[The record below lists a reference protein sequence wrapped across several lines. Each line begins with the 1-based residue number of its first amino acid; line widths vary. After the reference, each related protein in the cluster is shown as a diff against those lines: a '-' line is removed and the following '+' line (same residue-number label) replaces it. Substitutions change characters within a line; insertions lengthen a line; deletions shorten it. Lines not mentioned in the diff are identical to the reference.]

1 MATPHKTNTRLLAL
15 IFSWSAVLLCMA
27 GIFLLSHQTAEESSE
42 LSRGL
47 LKALM
52 ETLRLDIPHAALR
65 AMAHGAVFFTL
76 AVPVYIAMRL
86 TLRCDAVLPSFAL
99 CVFYALRMNCINSLY
114 PDERFSSGI
123 FCSTPWARRRVSAC
137 VPVSPICTGGVKR
150 RNRR

>member
-65 AMAHGAVFFTL
+65 ATAHGAVFFTL

-99 CVFYALRMNCINSLY
+99 CVFYAFA
-114 PDERFSSGI
+114 DELHQFFVPGRAFQFRDILFDALGAAAGI
-123 FCSTPWARRRVSAC
+123 GLCAGVARLHRRR
-137 VPVSPICTGGVKR
+137 KR

>member
-1 MATPHKTNTRLLAL
+1 MTVPHKTNTRPLPL

-52 ETLRLDIPHAALR
+52 ETLRLDLPHAALR

-76 AVPVYIAMRL
+76 AVPVFIAMRL
-86 TLRCDAVLPSFAL
+86 TLRRDAVLPSFAL
-99 CVFYALRMNCINSLY
+99 CVFYAFA
-114 PDERFSSGI
+114 DELHQYVVPGRAFQFRDILFDALGAAAGI
-123 FCSTPWARRRVSAC
+123 GLCAGISCLHRRR
-137 VPVSPICTGGVKR
+137 KR